1 MYNIISSDD
10 EDTRDMLEAP
20 RRKKSSRT
28 GVAEVDPSE
37 GRSTSDML
45 TSAAIWGS
53 VLVAGTF
60 IASKYKK

>member
-1 MYNIISSDD
+1 
-10 EDTRDMLEAP
+10 MLEAP

-37 GRSTSDML
+37 GRSASDML